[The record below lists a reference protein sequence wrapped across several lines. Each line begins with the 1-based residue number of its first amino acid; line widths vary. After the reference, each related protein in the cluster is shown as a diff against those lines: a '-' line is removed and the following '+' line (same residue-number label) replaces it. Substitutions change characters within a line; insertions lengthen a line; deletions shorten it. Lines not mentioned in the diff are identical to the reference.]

1 MLYATAFLFP
11 ILMLFAAWMDL
22 FTMRIANWISIVLT
36 LAFLPLA
43 LACGLRSGLI
53 GQPYLCGL
61 AILAPT
67 FALFAFGKIGG
78 GDAKLAASSAIW
90 VGWGSLFDYI
100 IISSL
105 LGGVL
110 AVVILAAR
118 RVPLPLFLMRWSWVA
133 RLHEPKTGI
142 PFGVALGAGAI
153 VVYPYTAIWL
163 AAVGAWS
170 YF

>member
-1 MLYATAFLFP
+1 MRVMLYASAFLFP

-36 LAFLPLA
+36 LLFLPVGLA
-43 LACGLRSGLI
+43 SGLGFGLI
-53 GQPYLCGL
+53 GQHYLCGL
-61 AILAPT
+61 LVLAPT

-90 VGWGSLFDYI
+90 MGWGGLFDYLI
-100 IISSL
+100 VSSL

-110 AVVILAAR
+110 ATVVLTAR
-118 RVPLPLFLMRWSWVA
+118 QVPLPLFLLRWSWVV

-153 VVYPYTAIWL
+153 IVYPQTPIWMG
-163 AAVGAWS
+163 AVGA
-170 YF
+170 

>member
-36 LAFLPLA
+36 LAFLPIA
-43 LACGLRSGLI
+43 FACGLRPGLI
-53 GQPYLCGL
+53 GQHYLCGL
-61 AILAPT
+61 LILAPP

-90 VGWGSLFDYI
+90 MGWGGLVDYLLV
-100 IISSL
+100 SSL

-110 AVVILAAR
+110 AIVILAAR
-118 RVPLPLFLMRWSWVA
+118 QVPLPLFLLRWSWVV

-153 VVYPYTAIWL
+153 IVYPYTAIWM
-163 AAVGAWS
+163 AAVGD
-170 YF
+170 

>member
-1 MLYATAFLFP
+1 MLYASAFLFP
-11 ILMLFAAWMDL
+11 VLMLFAAWMDL

-36 LAFLPLA
+36 FMFLPLG
-43 LACGLRSGLI
+43 LACGLGFGLI
-53 GQPYLCGL
+53 GQNYLCGL
-61 AILAPT
+61 LVLAPT

-90 VGWGSLFDYI
+90 MGWGGLFDYLI
-100 IISSL
+100 VSSL

-110 AVVILAAR
+110 AVAILTAR
-118 RVPLPLFLMRWSWVA
+118 QVPLPLFLLRWPWVV

-153 VVYPYTAIWL
+153 IVYPQTPIWMG
-163 AAVGAWS
+163 AVGA
-170 YF
+170 

>member
-1 MLYATAFLFP
+1 MLYATVFLFP

-36 LAFLPLA
+36 LAFLPVG
-43 LACGLRSGLI
+43 LACGLRLGLI
-53 GQPYLCGL
+53 GHHYLCGL

-67 FALFAFGKIGG
+67 FVLFAFGKIGG

-90 VGWGSLFDYI
+90 MGWSSLFDYI
-100 IISSL
+100 IVSSL

-110 AVVILAAR
+110 AVVVLAAR
-118 RVPLPLFLMRWSWVA
+118 QIPLPLFLLRWSWVV

-153 VVYPYTAIWL
+153 IVYPYTAIWM
-163 AAVGAWS
+163 AAVGD
-170 YF
+170 

>member
-1 MLYATAFLFP
+1 MFYASAFLFP

-36 LAFLPLA
+36 LAFLPMGF
-43 LACGLRSGLI
+43 ACGLRLGLI
-53 GQPYLCGL
+53 GQHYLCGL
-61 AILAPT
+61 AVLAPT
-67 FALFAFGKIGG
+67 FAFFAFGKIGG

-90 VGWGSLFDYI
+90 MGWAGLFDYLI
-100 IISSL
+100 VSSL

-110 AVVILAAR
+110 AVAILAAR
-118 RVPLPLFLMRWSWVA
+118 QVPLPLFLMRWTWVA

-153 VVYPYTAIWL
+153 IVYPQTAIWM
-163 AAVGAWS
+163 AAVGG
-170 YF
+170 

>member
-22 FTMRIANWISIVLT
+22 FTMRIANWVSIALT

-43 LACGLRSGLI
+43 LACGLRLGLI
-53 GQPYLCGL
+53 GQHYLCGL

-90 VGWGSLFDYI
+90 MGWGGLFDYLI
-100 IISSL
+100 VSSL

-110 AVVILAAR
+110 ATGVLTAR
-118 RVPLPLFLMRWSWVA
+118 QVPLPLFLLRWPWVV

-153 VVYPYTAIWL
+153 IVYPQTAIWIGL
-163 AAVGAWS
+163 VGG
-170 YF
+170 